1 MFILELFQLMDA
13 GLAKIVIPL
22 SFSSSPE
29 SINLSSTTSFSLKDP
44 LCFIRLSIKVVLPWS
59 TWAIMVM
66 FLISVVIWAPL
77 YIKNIFLK
85 HLKTQYYKAF
95 FLNY

>member
-1 MFILELFQLMDA
+1 MLILVSFQLIEA

-29 SINLSSTTSFSLKDP
+29 SINLSSTTSFSLNDP

-59 TWAIMVM
+59 TWAIIVM
-66 FLISVVIWAPL
+66 FLISL
-77 YIKNIFLK
+77 LIKCGSYTYLIIF
-85 HLKTQYYKAF
+85 
-95 FLNY
+95 